1 MARILF
7 LPAFLIILAAMIFL
21 ALRVKSMFSMS
32 RSKDIVLSR
41 AVPFDGDLPELMGQ
55 MLKSV
60 KALPRIEY
68 QSDIIVNFHK
78 ITAYSRTEYNSGY
91 SRIKD
96 RSRVVEISRD
106 NEKITV
112 KSGKLARVLD
122 AGENRWFYYWCGV
135 SPLEE
140 FLKLFYESGMK
151 IQAGDTGLHTNR
163 RYIELLA
170 LSHALPD
177 QANESFAKCFPAM
190 SAVYGKD
197 LARADARVRNLMVR
211 ILVNSLTS
219 MPDYIETKF
228 NIFNGENEFICDFMQ
243 NSRLLY

>member
-32 RSKDIVLSR
+32 KSRDIVLSR
-41 AVPFDGDLPELMGQ
+41 AVPFEGDLPELMGQ
-55 MLKSV
+55 ILDSV

-68 QSDIIVNFHK
+68 QSDIIINFHK

-91 SRIKD
+91 SKIKD
-96 RSRVVEISRD
+96 KSRVVEISRD
-106 NEKITV
+106 NGKITV
-112 KSGKLARVLD
+112 KSGKIDRVLD

-140 FLKLFYESGMK
+140 SLKLFYESGMK
-151 IQAGDTGLHTNR
+151 IQAGDTGLHTDR
-163 RYIELLA
+163 KYIELLA

-177 QANESFAKCFPAM
+177 QANESFAKYFPAM

-197 LARADARVRNLMVR
+197 LAGPEARVRNLMVR

-228 NIFNGENEFICDFMQ
+228 NIFNGENEFICDYMQ